1 LKSSNLIELYYIAC
15 RFIDNITSR
24 DRQDDYAL
32 YLSEQYFRT
41 LTLAA
46 MTILRI
52 YRSTELN
59 SKVDLLLGEQ
69 SYFAAIQ
76 ILKKRGLKNN
86 DLNARTAVMFS
97 QLWQSKRIFR
107 QQDGSIDSLNVR
119 IRSRGV
125 S

>member
-1 LKSSNLIELYYIAC
+1 
-15 RFIDNITSR
+15 
-24 DRQDDYAL
+24 
-32 YLSEQYFRT
+32 
-41 LTLAA
+41 